1 MIVTRYAGLR
11 IERAMRIPMR
21 ASVFL
26 LILCAA
32 ALATACA
39 ARLDSSGDAA
49 VQAVFDQVKA
59 HDFAAVEARLPPRLR
74 TAVTD
79 TRLQVE
85 AGMIP
90 DQPPLQTRLVS
101 AETIARGE
109 ARETSMV
116 REYLYPDRLL
126 VVSTTVV
133 AQPGKTP
140 IVLGFNVQP
149 FSRAALAVGRFSL
162 RHKSSIQY
170 FLLGLAAA
178 IPLLLVWAL
187 AALAR
192 DRAAKWKWLWTLFI
206 LVGFTQLSVNWTT
219 GALLFQPLSLLLLGA
234 SVGRGPLDV
243 SPWVVTVSLPVGAL
257 AYLSRGW
264 FRRRPEDIDPSDD

>member
-1 MIVTRYAGLR
+1 MRTTIRAGVL
-11 IERAMRIPMR
+11 
-21 ASVFL
+21 L
-26 LILCAA
+26 LILSMASLMAA
-32 ALATACA
+32 CGDK
-39 ARLDSSGDAA
+39 LDSSGDAA

-59 HDFAAVEARLPPRLR
+59 HDFAAIEARLPPRLR

-90 DQPPLQTRLVS
+90 DQPPQQTRLVS
-101 AETIARGE
+101 AETVARGE
-109 ARETSMV
+109 ARETRV
-116 REYLYPDRLL
+116 LREYLYPDRLL
-126 VVSTTVV
+126 VVSTSVV
-133 AQPGKTP
+133 AQAGHTP
-140 IVLGFNVQP
+140 IVLSFNIQP
-149 FSRAALAVGRFSL
+149 FPRAALAAGRFNL

-170 FLLGLAAA
+170 FLLGLAVA

-206 LVGFTQLSVNWTT
+206 LVGFAQLSVNWTT
-219 GALLFQPLSLLLLGA
+219 GALLFQPFSLLLLGA

-243 SPWVVTVSLPVGAL
+243 SPWVVTVSLPLGAL
-257 AYLSRGW
+257 VYLARGW
-264 FRRRPEDIDPSDD
+264 FARRPEGVDLSED